1 MTLILLAVAP
11 LVFSGALLVIKAS
24 DVNGAKR
31 LAQEN
36 SSKVAV
42 EAIANIKTVKALN
55 LTDHFIR
62 RYHTKLLAPQARLE
76 KKYFVSSLGV
86 GYSDGVIYFIYLIGF
101 YLGYLFIKKGEIEF
115 QNMFRVLL
123 AIIFTT
129 AGAGRISTIA
139 PDLNKATEAFA
150 QVLKIIDRQPKIDAS
165 SPEGYI
171 GKEEEEE
178 EDKEGKMEEAKDYIE
193 FRQLQFSYP
202 SRPSVMVL
210 RMANGSTISIP
221 KGKQL
226 ALVGGSGC
234 GKSTLIGLLPRWYDP
249 SRGDIL
255 VAGRRNVD
263 YNLRWLRRQ
272 MGMVNQEPSL
282 FHISI
287 RENIRYGKEE
297 ASDEEVVE
305 AAKKAN
311 IHTFI
316 QSLPEGYDTIVGGM
330 GTSTMSGGQK
340 QRIAIARALI
350 RQPKLLLLDEATSAL
365 DAESEFLV
373 QQALEAASH
382 SQGRTT
388 ITIAHRL
395 STVRTADKIVV
406 MKEGSVAEMG
416 THDELMAKKGE
427 YYQMVMAGNS

>member
-1 MTLILLAVAP
+1 
-11 LVFSGALLVIKAS
+11 
-24 DVNGAKR
+24 
-31 LAQEN
+31 
-36 SSKVAV
+36 
-42 EAIANIKTVKALN
+42 
-55 LTDHFIR
+55 
-62 RYHTKLLAPQARLE
+62 
-76 KKYFVSSLGV
+76 
-86 GYSDGVIYFIYLIGF
+86 
-101 YLGYLFIKKGEIEF
+101 
-115 QNMFRVLL
+115 
-123 AIIFTT
+123 
-129 AGAGRISTIA
+129 
-139 PDLNKATEAFA
+139 
-150 QVLKIIDRQPKIDAS
+150 
-165 SPEGYI
+165 
-171 GKEEEEE
+171 
-178 EDKEGKMEEAKDYIE
+178 
-193 FRQLQFSYP
+193 
-202 SRPSVMVL
+202 
-210 RMANGSTISIP
+210 
-221 KGKQL
+221 
-226 ALVGGSGC
+226 
-234 GKSTLIGLLPRWYDP
+234 
-249 SRGDIL
+249 
-255 VAGRRNVD
+255 
-263 YNLRWLRRQ
+263 